1 MARVSAGLR
10 EARVAIVGCGL
21 VGRKRA
27 QALGASRLVA
37 VADVDPSRAEVLAA
51 DFPGCAVEAEWARA
65 VARPDVDVVIV
76 ATIHDALAEIALAA
90 VRAGKHVL
98 VEKPGARRVAE
109 LAPVRDVA
117 RDAGLT
123 VKVGFN
129 HRQHPGIRQA
139 RAIVGEGTLGPVL
152 YLRGRYGHGGRPGYE
167 KEWRADPVRSGG
179 GELLDQGVHLVDLA
193 RCFAG
198 EFVETT
204 AHLGRYYWDMPV
216 EDNAFLLLKT
226 AAGQVA
232 WLHASWT
239 EWKNLF
245 CLEVFCRGGKLQVDG
260 LGGSYGVERLT
271 VYRMLPEMGPPETTV
286 FDHAG
291 PDASWTLE
299 FEELLAATR
308 GEATS
313 SAGIED
319 ALAAL
324 AIVERAYAGEAA

>member
-1 MARVSAGLR
+1 VKGLG

-27 QALGASRLVA
+27 QALGRSRLVA
-37 VADVDPSRAEVLAA
+37 AADVDGARAEALAA
-51 DFPGCAVEAEWARA
+51 DFPGCAVERDWARA
-65 VARPDVDVVIV
+65 VTRPDVDVVIV
-76 ATIHDALAEIALAA
+76 ATVHDALAEIALAA

-98 VEKPGARRVAE
+98 VEKPGARRPAE
-109 LAPVRDVA
+109 LLPVRDA
-117 RDAGLT
+117 AAAAGLT

-129 HRQHPGIRQA
+129 HRLHPGIRKA
-139 RAIVGEGTLGPVL
+139 RAIAAEGALGPVL

-179 GELLDQGVHLVDLA
+179 GELLDQGVHLIDLA
-193 RCFAG
+193 RCFADD
-198 EFVETT
+198 FALAT
-204 AHLGRYYWDMPV
+204 AHLGRFYWDMPV
-216 EDNAFLLLKT
+216 EDNAFLQLKT

-245 CLEVFCRGGKLQVDG
+245 CFEVFCRGGKLQVDG
-260 LGGSYGVERLT
+260 LGGSYGAERLT
-271 VYRMLPEMGPPETTV
+271 VYRMLPEMGPPETAV
-286 FDHAG
+286 SEFAG
-291 PDASWTLE
+291 ADGSWALE

-308 GEATS
+308 GEATG
-313 SAGIED
+313 SAGIDD

-324 AIVERAYAGEAA
+324 AIVEHAYAGGAA